1 MNYTVGQILWWMPIY
16 FRWDVP
22 DIVTVLK
29 TYRCGSALLSN
40 NQTVDNEGI
49 SQWDNGR
56 VLGKVDAMLTRNA
69 V

>member
-16 FRWDVP
+16 FKWDVP